1 MNKKSSK
8 KRRCNEL
15 NITIDVDYVEDHM
28 DFLEILEFVE
38 FVWENM
44 LENEK

>member
-1 MNKKSSK
+1 MNKSSSK
-8 KRRCNEL
+8 KKKLNEQ

>member
-1 MNKKSSK
+1 MNKSSSK
-8 KRRCNEL
+8 KKKLNEQ

-38 FVWENM
+38 FV
-44 LENEK
+44 

>member
-1 MNKKSSK
+1 
-8 KRRCNEL
+8 
-15 NITIDVDYVEDHM
+15 VEDHM